1 MIYQVSN
8 CNKQMEGHN
17 GRNIVAFLGT
27 YRIYS
32 GVVHTTWSRHSVWVR
47 TCNQQTTNN
56 YFLLDCFLCVGNK
69 QSACCCLWQ
78 GNKTETLSHGD
89 HKTSHFV
96 YLIQMQHV
104 ELDFNNFC
112 TFNDCSITISELQPF
127 KFHLIASSV
136 PVNFFLP
143 RGHAIFQGGCT
154 KYSTLIYK
162 SNSADCHFRPCW
174 VR

>member
-1 MIYQVSN
+1 MIYQASN
-8 CNKQMEGHN
+8 CNKQMEGLN
-17 GRNIVAFLGT
+17 GRNIVGFLGI

-32 GVVHTTWSRHSVWVR
+32 GVVHTKGSKHSLFECVHV
-47 TCNQQTTNN
+47 TNKQLMINN

-112 TFNDCSITISELQPF
+112 TFNDCSITISELQP
-127 KFHLIASSV
+127 
-136 PVNFFLP
+136 
-143 RGHAIFQGGCT
+143 
-154 KYSTLIYK
+154 
-162 SNSADCHFRPCW
+162 
-174 VR
+174 